1 MAKDTSVD
9 RERRMAERK
18 SLYKESYNQLAQMEE
33 QRRPKD
39 SLNAEIARLLRPEL
53 PPWGDLDNTRAGE
66 KGNIEVYSAAPQ
78 SGVEIMADGLQGHLA
93 SKAMTWFNYEMADEE
108 LNDIKK
114 IRDWLQH
121 RAKVTYRLYAGSNYY
136 SSLNPCLMNGI
147 TFGDAPSW
155 MEKNRDESGISTR
168 NFYPR
173 NIWISRDATGAVIR
187 FVYGNYEM
195 TVIEAV
201 GQLGKENLSQALQ
214 TDFEQGS
221 LLTKYKFSHF
231 TLAQDDPIL
240 KNRPGED
247 IPDRPWVSYYCQ
259 NGVPDNEQKIIIP
272 PDTGG
277 GYWTQPFSHWR
288 QREIIGMPY
297 GWGQGCSAIISIY
310 GVNESARQLMTAG
323 NLAIDP
329 AMFVPNKLK
338 GRVDI
343 QPRGRTYG
351 TPDQKPEILYDGG
364 KYAFGADM
372 HDRLRE
378 EVADWFET
386 PFFTQLRNAVREM
399 TAFEISKRIE
409 ETGILLEPK
418 IGRFETDKLDQDHNR
433 VFDLADQMELAEPPP
448 PILFQK
454 LEELSRRFPGRKDLG
469 RINVVYNGRL
479 VQAMRMARLN
489 LQADTLITVV
499 GALAAQQQQLGA
511 IHTVWDRYDIDA
523 LGLEIGRGV
532 DLPEKVINSDEK
544 VARIRTDRE
553 QAIAEQK
560 RLEMAAA
567 MVEAV
572 PKLQGETAEN
582 SPLAAIEAQE
592 ANA

>member
-1 MAKDTSVD
+1 MP
-9 RERRMAERK
+9 EERK
-18 SLYKESYNQLAQMEE
+18 SLYKESYDQLAQMEE

-39 SLNAEIARLLRPEL
+39 SLSAEIQRLMRPEL
-53 PPWGDLDNTRAGE
+53 PPWGDVDNTKAGQ
-66 KGNIEVYSAAPQ
+66 KGNIEVYSSAPQ
-78 SGVEIMADGLQGHLA
+78 NGVEIMADGLQGHLA

-108 LNDIKK
+108 LNEIPL

-121 RAKVTYRLYAGSNYY
+121 RAKVTYRLFADSNYY

-155 MEKNRDESGISTR
+155 MEKNREENGISTR

-195 TVIEAV
+195 TVLEAV
-201 GQLGKENLSQALQ
+201 GQLGKENLSQALND
-214 TDFEQGS
+214 DFKNGN

-231 TLAQDDPIL
+231 TLSKDDPIL
-240 KNRPGED
+240 KDRKD

-259 NGVPDNEQKIIIP
+259 NDVPDNEQKIIIP

-310 GVNESARQLMTAG
+310 GVNEAAKQLLTAG

-329 AMFVPNKLK
+329 AMFVPSKMK

-351 TPDQKPEILYDGG
+351 DPAAKPEILYDGG

-378 EVADWFET
+378 EVYNWFET
-386 PFFTQLRNAVREM
+386 PFFTQLRNATWTM

-433 VFDLADQMELAEPPP
+433 VFDLADQMELADPPP

-489 LQADTLITVV
+489 LQADTLINVV
-499 GALAAQQQQLGA
+499 GALASQQQQLGA
-511 IHTVWDRYDIDA
+511 IHTVWDRYDIDQ

-532 DLPEKVINSDEK
+532 DLPEKVINSDDE

-553 QAIAEQK
+553 RAIAKQNQIDMAE
-560 RLEMAAA
+560 RAAA
-567 MVEAV
+567 QV
-572 PKLQGETAEN
+572 PNLQKKTEEG
-582 SPLAAIEAQE
+582 SPLEAMAGAE
-592 ANA
+592 T